1 MTSLPPLPGPAR
13 PHGADL
19 IRTGLDG
26 LRGRPLRAVLSSL
39 GIAIGVAAMVGLA
52 GIGTVSR
59 AGLIAE
65 IRALGSTLLTA
76 SPGRTVTG
84 QEATFPQ
91 TAERMVARIP
101 GVTDVSA
108 VGLVEDATVR
118 RTDRI
123 NPAETNGLAVRA
135 ARADLLETLRGTVR
149 SGTFL
154 NDATGR
160 YPVVVL
166 GAVAAERLGVGRAGA
181 HVHIAGR
188 WFLVV
193 GVLDR
198 LALAPEIDRSALV
211 GWDHAAGLGFRG
223 HASLLYERSVEG
235 TVESVHEVLAR
246 TIDPEHPGQV
256 EISSPARE
264 LEAEVAAGDAFDS
277 LLIGVGAVALLA
289 GGVGVA
295 NVMVISVLER
305 RREIGLRRALGAT
318 RRQIRLQFLTESV
331 VLSTLGAAAGAA
343 AGLAAAA
350 AYALVMGWPLILPFG
365 PVVTGTGAAVVIGA
379 VAGLYPARRAARLA
393 PAEALAAP

>member
-13 PHGADL
+13 PHVADL

-26 LRGRPLRAVLSSL
+26 LRGRPLRAVLSAL
-39 GIAIGVAAMVGLA
+39 GIAIGVAAMAGPA

-84 QEATFPQ
+84 QQATFPP

-123 NPAETNGLAVRA
+123 SPAETNGLAVRA
-135 ARADLLETLRGTVR
+135 ARADLLGTLRGTVR

-154 NDATGR
+154 NEATGR

-166 GAVAAERLGVGRAGA
+166 GAVAAGRLGVGRAGA
-181 HVHIAGR
+181 HVYIAGR

-198 LALAPEIDRSALV
+198 LPLAPEIDRSALI
-211 GWDHAAGLGFRG
+211 GWDHAAALGFRG
-223 HASLLYERSVEG
+223 HASLLYERSTEG
-235 TVESVHEVLAR
+235 TVASVHEVLAR
-246 TIDPEHPGQV
+246 TIDPEHPGHV
-256 EISSPARE
+256 EISSPSRE
-264 LEAEVAAGDAFDS
+264 LEAEVAAGDAFDA

-331 VLSTLGAAAGAA
+331 ALSTLGAAAGAA
-343 AGLAAAA
+343 IGLAVAA
-350 AYALVMGWPLILPFG
+350 AYALVMGWPLILPWG
-365 PVVTGTGAAVVIGA
+365 PVAAGSGTAVVIGA
-379 VAGLYPARRAARLA
+379 VAGLYPARRAAGLA
-393 PAEALAAP
+393 PAEALAAA